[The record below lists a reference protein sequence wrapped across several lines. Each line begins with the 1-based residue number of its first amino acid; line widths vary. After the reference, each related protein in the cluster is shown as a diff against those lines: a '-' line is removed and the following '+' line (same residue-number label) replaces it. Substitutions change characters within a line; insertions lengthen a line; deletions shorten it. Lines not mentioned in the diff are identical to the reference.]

1 VTSVEALLD
10 RLEALHARTE
20 ETPLFNPV
28 FQLSLD
34 LSREIEGGALT
45 LDACEA
51 LIADL
56 ECRALES
63 RAAHLHALVEPVE
76 PEANLAAIEACA
88 GEDDFAAF
96 RARWERPQL
105 HAVFTAH
112 PTFLLSP
119 DEAAAVAAT
128 ASSGEG
134 SACIALAERPAI
146 TLAHEHGQAMRAIA
160 HAQDARDR
168 IVARLLATARERWPE
183 EWLEFAPLPFRFAT
197 WVGYDMDG
205 RTDIAWHDSIGFRLA
220 EKAERMKRLIGS
232 LEALDPHHPLLEEL
246 RAAADYA
253 AERAADF
260 AADLSEP
267 AALSAAANRLTADDP
282 RKCLSLA
289 PFIERLEAEARDL
302 SFETAPQ
309 PTASAPPRD
318 ERHPSSSVR
327 PEEGLSPKGAKAR
340 LEGPERAVAL
350 RTLAAAMR
358 ADGLGMGWVHFRV
371 NAKQLHNAIRRR
383 IDPAGELDLASKGA
397 VVHLRR
403 AIAEVA
409 PLRSNFAALAIESS
423 TAIRQFLAMAQ
434 IVQHIDADA
443 PLRMLVAECEQP
455 ATVLAALYFARLFGI
470 DDKVDISPLFETES
484 ALEHG
489 GRFLDELLAEEDYRA
504 YVRKRGRVAI
514 QTGFSDAG
522 RFVGQIPASLAIERL
537 QGRLAEAMKA
547 TNLTDVTALIFDTHG
562 ESMGRGAHPCGMRD
576 RLEWALSPWARR
588 RFARAEIRLEPE
600 VSFQGGDGYLW
611 FATPELALATL
622 TRIAELHPAETDPDA
637 PTDPFYRR
645 TDLSLDYY
653 RAIRDHQHAHLESRT
668 YSRAVTAFGL
678 GLLNPTGSRV
688 SRRQSDLSAER
699 EMSLRQIRAIPHNA
713 ILQQLGYP
721 VNVISGAGSAAEGNY
736 DELAVLLAES
746 ARGRQIVRLLRAA
759 DALASVKTVAAW
771 GELFNSAYWASR
783 PYRGTEGRLA
793 GPCEALAE
801 YLVKDDRVG
810 VFRRLAS
817 RLRVDALKLG
827 RLLALIPDER
837 PRADRE
843 ARRRVIGLLQALR
856 LALLQHMFL
865 NAVSIPAFSRA
876 NDVSREDVLEMVFTL
891 RIEEALAQLRRAYPT
906 EFPRIADFSL
916 EEPSDYPDRDEEGY
930 GKLRR
935 ELIDPIERSYALTLR
950 VSRAVANLFGAHG

>member
-1 VTSVEALLD
+1 VNSVEGLLE
-10 RLEALHARTE
+10 RLSVLHKRTE

-34 LSREIEGGALT
+34 LSRAIEGGELT
-45 LDACEA
+45 LDACED

-63 RAAHLHALVEPVE
+63 RAGHLRALVEPIE
-76 PEANLAAIEACA
+76 PEANLAALEACA
-88 GEDDFAAF
+88 GQASFEDF
-96 RARWERPQL
+96 RACWETPQL

-119 DEAAAVAAT
+119 GEAAAVAAK
-128 ASSGEG
+128 ASGGGG
-134 SACIALAERPAI
+134 SACAAEGERPAI
-146 TLAHEHGQAMRAIA
+146 TLAHEHREAMRAIA

-168 IVARLLATARERWPE
+168 IVARLLESARQRWPD
-183 EWLEFAPLPFRFAT
+183 EWLGATPLPFRFAT
-197 WVGYDMDG
+197 WIGYDMDG
-205 RTDIAWHDSIGFRLA
+205 RTDIAWHDSVGFRLS
-220 EKAERMKRLIGS
+220 EKAERLQRYVTA
-232 LEALDPHHPLLEEL
+232 LEAIDGAHALLGEL
-246 RAAADYA
+246 RAAAGYA

-282 RKCLSLA
+282 RKCLTLV
-289 PFIERLEAEARDL
+289 PYIERLEGEAREAE
-302 SFETAPQ
+302 S
-309 PTASAPPRD
+309 
-318 ERHPSSSVR
+318 
-327 PEEGLSPKGAKAR
+327 
-340 LEGPERAVAL
+340 ERAVAL
-350 RTLAAAMR
+350 KTLAAAMR

-383 IDPAGELDLASKGA
+383 IDPAGDLDLASKGA
-397 VVHLRR
+397 VVHLRK
-403 AIAEVA
+403 AIAGLK

-470 DDKVDISPLFETES
+470 EDKVDISPLFETES

-489 GRFLDELLAEEDYRA
+489 GRFLDELLAEEAYRA
-504 YVRKRGRVAI
+504 YVRQRGRVAI

-537 QGRLAEAMKA
+537 QGRLAEAMSA
-547 TNLTDVTALIFDTHG
+547 NGLTDVAALIFDTHG
-562 ESMGRGAHPCGMRD
+562 ESMGRGAHPCGMQD

-588 RFARAEIRLEPE
+588 RFARAGIRVEPE

-622 TRIAELHPAETDPDA
+622 TRIAEVHPAGADVSA
-637 PTDPFYRR
+637 PADPFYRR

-721 VNVISGAGSAAEGNY
+721 VNVIAGAGSAAEGNY
-736 DELAVLLAES
+736 DELAALLAES
-746 ARGRQIVRLLRAA
+746 ERGRQIVRLLRAA

-783 PYRGTEGRLA
+783 PYRGTESRLER
-793 GPCEALAE
+793 PCEALAE

-817 RLRVDALKLG
+817 RLRVDALKLN
-827 RLLALIPDER
+827 RLLALIPDEL

-843 ARRRVIGLLQALR
+843 DKRRVIGALQALR

-865 NAVSIPAFSRA
+865 SAVAIPAFSRA

-891 RIEEALAQLRRAYPT
+891 RIEDALAQLRRAYPT

-916 EEPSDYPDRDEEGY
+916 DEPSDYPDRDEEGY

-935 ELIDPIERSYALTLR
+935 ELIDPIERSYGLTLR
-950 VSRAVANLFGAHG
+950 ISRAVANLFGAHG